1 MTNKLARSEIA
12 SAAAT
17 PLEMPTAMPTAPT
30 MTKIVG
36 SASRIAVSAVLDG
49 TIVLSSATDHN
60 AQIATVEEVP
70 VIDDIC

>member
-1 MTNKLARSEIA
+1 
-12 SAAAT
+12 
-17 PLEMPTAMPTAPT
+17 MPTAMPTAPT